1 MEAGITL
8 LDTADTYGDRGG
20 SESMLGKVL
29 RGRRNNVVL
38 ATKFGSDMGGGESEA
53 RGSREYIREAVKASL
68 RRLDTDWIDLY
79 QFHRPDPLTPIE
91 ETLGALNELLDEGL
105 VREIGSSNFSAD
117 QLREAATVAATN
129 GWRPFASLQNKYSL
143 LEREIEHEVL
153 PECERLGV
161 AVLPYFPL
169 ASGLLTGKHLRGQP
183 APAGSRI
190 ALRGAPIDDATLDRL
205 EALVVFAEDRRIT
218 PTDVAI
224 GALLAQPALVSVIAG
239 ATSAEQVCSN
249 AAGARWSPSLED
261 LAELDTIFPPGVLGA
276 SVPRQA
282 QRS

>member
-1 MEAGITL
+1 
-8 LDTADTYGDRGG
+8 
-20 SESMLGKVL
+20 
-29 RGRRNNVVL
+29 
-38 ATKFGSDMGGGESEA
+38 MGGAEDA
-53 RGSREYIREAVKASL
+53 RS
-68 RRLDTDWIDLY
+68 
-79 QFHRPDPLTPIE
+79 
-91 ETLGALNELLDEGL
+91 LDERVSTTAERTFGPGC
-105 VREIGSSNFSAD
+105 RAWC
-117 QLREAATVAATN
+117 RAC
-129 GWRPFASLQNKYSL
+129 L
-143 LEREIEHEVL
+143 LYTSDVYKRQ
-153 PECERLGV
+153 
-161 AVLPYFPL
+161 LPYFPL

>member
-1 MEAGITL
+1 
-8 LDTADTYGDRGG
+8 
-20 SESMLGKVL
+20 MLGKVL

-161 AVLPYFPL
+161 AVLPYL
-169 ASGLLTGKHLRGQP
+169 
-183 APAGSRI
+183 
-190 ALRGAPIDDATLDRL
+190 
-205 EALVVFAEDRRIT
+205 
-218 PTDVAI
+218 
-224 GALLAQPALVSVIAG
+224 
-239 ATSAEQVCSN
+239 
-249 AAGARWSPSLED
+249 SL
-261 LAELDTIFPPGVLGA
+261 IHI
-276 SVPRQA
+276 
-282 QRS
+282 